1 MRLAH
6 TRHGLHAD
14 EVFGPRPRHETD
26 LGGAP
31 VKLGAELVRFGDAK
45 DAMAKESD
53 AVAEPVRLIEVVPG
67 RLALVEA
74 WLLSEDPDGRADLR
88 IVPAEAKPGD
98 LRGPGARRDERA
110 QQPQGRCFAGAVGS
124 EEAEDLAL
132 VHVEID
138 AVNRG
143 EGAEPLGQF
152 LRADDALHSG
162 SESISRIHR

>member
-1 MRLAH
+1 MQRRARDGHLLLHAARESH
-6 TRHGLHAD
+6 HGLSPPLPEPH
-14 EVFGPRPRHETD
+14 EPQVPLGLRPRDRGLE
-26 LGGAP
+26 
-31 VKLGAELVRFGDAK
+31 
-45 DAMAKESD
+45 
-53 AVAEPVRLIEVVPG
+53 AVERGVEDQVVPG

-74 WLLSEDPDGRADLR
+74 RLLSEDPDGRADLR

-98 LRGPGARRDERA
+98 LRGPGARRDKGAE
-110 QQPQGRCFAGAVGS
+110 QPQGRCFAGAVGS

-162 SESISRIHR
+162 SESISRIH